1 MAMKIIGNPNLEEL
15 DKELVWNIKKQQFV
29 SQQPVDNIYQDNQ
42 VNQEPEKKQG
52 LLSRIGKDT
61 LNLFLRIGEGALDV
75 GDFLFDTMMQVSTS
89 KANPYYWFN
98 PDELKSHQA
107 IARELIKSSGTEY
120 TKEKLGYTDKL
131 QQKLNENTTF
141 GTDDFAGQVVR
152 AIGTEVTKA
161 VITGGLSG
169 GNAMTAVKL
178 SPVISGVQGYG
189 TGIEEAYQSGV
200 ENRTTANIAGIANAA
215 VEFITEKIIPG
226 SPGFRNLPEG
236 IRTIKQALKDYGMNI
251 IGEGFEEA
259 LASVLNPI
267 VNEYIYTGKKE
278 DNVLEKF
285 ISGVSKIDPK
295 QVLLDGIAGMLV
307 AGFLDSPQ
315 LMGNIQTVQQDKK
328 ANEAKQKFQE
338 NVIQQLREERQ
349 QELNEFI
356 NDKNIDD
363 SLKVKRIDDEIELI
377 NTTLTSDIRTN
388 KLDIEGLYNKKQE
401 LIKQRDELS
410 KKLNEKQK
418 IEIINELSDDVN
430 ETINKAEETLNDA
443 EVEVVQDKIEHI
455 EKLTE
460 EIDKNKKIKVAANKQ
475 KIKVNAKQHINEAAV
490 IIEQMN
496 MKLQEGQKP
505 IQIVTELNDEQRQIM
520 DLGSVFGKQVIFTE
534 NMPESGLV
542 AQNNPNILFI
552 DTKATT
558 QLVSN
563 KQGTTLYVLGHEL
576 FHSLKEVNP
585 ETYTQ
590 FVDYVKQ
597 DVTIEQ
603 IIDFV
608 QKYDSE
614 NSNNILDSLKI
625 EGDFKLDDVKRHYL
639 KYKQQN
645 QTLGMIVE
653 EMVANEFGGMLTDK
667 TYMNNLYQSNPSLF
681 SKVVNALR
689 ELFKSITGSV
699 YNSSLTQLQVEKIRN
714 DFENIVK
721 EIQQKDVK
729 NEQQKTKQKKLFDT
743 DDEYVYH
750 LDYTNSP
757 VESFAKYGIKPSKR
771 GRAGP
776 GVYMANTEFNTIY
789 NVSDVSEGTMY
800 RIKKKDLIDKYG
812 LYDSE
817 NKTGNLQFDESEG
830 EILLSGGLNVA
841 PELLEVRQNGK
852 WIKVL
857 NTNEQQ
863 EKTITKPT
871 NDIKNETKSE
881 IDFEKKIQ
889 DVKPEQKDIKL
900 EQEEVKPE
908 QKDVKVSKM
917 DLDTWFKSIN
927 NMYQKYLKTKDKD
940 RFSGV
945 IKAYENYKRQG
956 GTENIIEIDNYLQE
970 QQEKKKQETI
980 ELMRKAL
987 MTKKLPKNTPS
998 EMKRQLFNR
1007 EITIP
1012 EGMSLGEAIEI
1023 YRKNPNNK
1031 RLLTRT
1037 ITPLDYA
1044 KDVTINDIGKTLELN
1059 RVELLNPKNIKW
1071 NRATGMFGK
1080 GMYFSLDKR
1089 TTKYYEYEYKDAKYL
1104 VDKYDVDTKNMF
1116 ILQLKQIYNDK
1127 GQYLK
1132 GRYGVSPSDEL
1143 SDEMIKQKIL
1153 TEQERNKIKAEGKH
1167 LMQTY
1172 NDILK
1177 EKGYKGIA
1185 VFVHPTDNKNGEVTY
1200 FGGNQL
1206 VLFDTSKATRKDS
1219 QGYIKNYEG
1228 KMNII
1233 KYLPKSETKESS
1245 FYSNT
1250 AKTNAN
1256 DLFSDV
1262 LKVAENNPE
1271 LRNYLTTSHDK
1282 DMRTAIT
1289 QIRENPSQTI
1299 QDFLS
1304 KEKMTSVD
1312 TATAKILMMY
1322 YKSKND
1328 VVNQLAVYRKIKT
1341 AGTEAGQFI
1350 ESIKIFKNMSP
1361 EAIVQGV
1368 IQDIQ
1373 STIDALQN
1381 HPNREIQAWIN
1392 ENMNR
1397 APLTDAEQD
1406 WIYQMANK
1414 ALKLDADSAEYRRA
1428 FALINKFVADR
1439 IPKSIAS
1446 QLKAYRRIAMLFN
1459 LKTANRNI
1467 LGNVTMA
1474 LPNAFADTMGS
1485 FVDKRLSKKTGVRT
1499 QGTMNM
1505 KTSALSFIQGV
1516 KDANLDRKLGINTSR
1531 NNVAFEITQGSSF
1544 NTKTKLGRTMNKIEE
1559 LTNFI
1564 MDIGDRP
1571 FDVMYYENSLQNQ
1584 MKLNGVTEPTESM
1597 KQIAL
1602 EEAQKKTYKYEG
1614 KFYNF
1619 ANNARKWLNGIG
1631 IKEGKLVYD
1640 KNGKTE
1646 FGLGDIIMPFIMTPA
1661 NILEASYHYSPM
1673 AVMSVAKNAKAYT
1686 KAIKTGQ
1693 NVEFAQKALSDSIG
1707 KMTAGVA
1714 LYAIGFM
1721 LAKSGITSGGEDEDK
1736 DVKATMR
1743 AMGYQPFSIN
1753 IGDYSLTYDWM
1764 QPLANP
1770 IALFAELER
1779 QRKINENNPNPDKK
1793 LDNALKVIAEAFTIG
1808 ADRLYEQSML
1818 SGLRTIFGGNFGTQS
1833 ITEGFVSFLSGIPQS
1848 FIPTLSKQLAD
1859 MLDGTTKDTYSNDSL
1874 LYNTFSKFFVK
1885 IPGVKSALPSRKTI
1899 LGEDMKMYGG
1909 ENNLFNV
1916 MINPANI
1923 SKDTTGIIGQEIMD
1937 VFNHTGDK
1945 TIFPQ
1950 VVVNYIDYDVNGDGI
1965 VDRITFT
1972 PEQKS
1977 NLQER
1982 MGTIVAEGMKEIL
1995 NNSVYVNSSYEQ
2007 KAKALT
2013 ALMQYSKAKAIEQSN
2028 YVPNYEIK
2036 SGNASQINKYTNE
2049 GLNIGDAVMYD
2060 SIINSIQGM
2069 KDSNGDSIKGS
2080 ENGIKAWTI
2089 MNMQIS
2095 DEAKNIMLRLI
2106 SPTAKN
2112 PETVDSLQKLGT
2124 KQQFIDYYALPRSDT
2139 FVNNKFS
2146 RDDYDI
2152 STKYFNIDGT
2162 IYTKFANDVSQIK
2175 ADYNSKGEAIPN
2187 SRKNKVF
2194 SYINSLPLNQY
2205 QKIYLFSASG
2215 YSIKQW
2221 KNQMFS
2227 YINSLDIS
2235 ANEKKELWTSLG
2247 FE

>member
-1 MAMKIIGNPNLEEL
+1 MSLFNQITGRREDEE
-15 DKELVWNIKKQQFV
+15 DKYQSNKNISSTSSSISSSIQSNQNKKKEDEIEQTTFSSLYDQIV
-29 SQQPVDNIYQDNQ
+29 SQQ
-42 VNQEPEKKQG
+42 PEKKQG

-75 GDFLFDTMMQVSTS
+75 GDFLYDTMTQISTS

-98 PDELKSHQA
+98 PDKLKSHQA

-161 VITGGLSG
+161 IITGGLSG
-169 GNAMTAVKL
+169 GKAMTGVKL
-178 SPVISGVQGYG
+178 SPVISGIQGYG

-215 VEFITEKIIPG
+215 VEFITDKLIPG

-236 IRTIKQALKDYGMNI
+236 VRTVKQALKDYGLNVV
-251 IGEGFEEA
+251 GEGGEEA
-259 LASVLNPI
+259 LAAILSPI

-278 DNVLEKF
+278 DNVFEKF

-328 ANEAKQKFQE
+328 ANEAKQKFQK
-338 NVIQQLREERQ
+338 NVIQQVREEIQ

-356 NDKNIDD
+356 NDENIDD
-363 SLKVKRIDDEIELI
+363 SVKVKRIDDEIELI
-377 NTTLTSDIRTN
+377 NMTLTSDIRTSE
-388 KLDIEGLYNKKQE
+388 LDIEGLYNKKQE

-430 ETINKAEETLNDA
+430 EIINKAEETLNDA

-505 IQIVTELNDEQRQIM
+505 IQIVTELNEEQRQIM

-576 FHSLKEVNP
+576 FHSLKQVNP

-590 FVDYVKQ
+590 FVDYVKEV
-597 DVTIEQ
+597 VTIEQ

-614 NSNNILDSLKI
+614 NSNNILESLKI
-625 EGDFKLDDVKRHYL
+625 EGEFKLDDVKRHYL
-639 KYKQQN
+639 KYKRQN

-653 EMVANEFGGMLTDK
+653 EMVANEFGGMFTDIA
-667 TYMNNLYQSNPSLF
+667 YMNKLYQSNPSLF

-714 DFENIVK
+714 DFETIVK
-721 EIQQKDVK
+721 NIQT
-729 NEQQKTKQKKLFDT
+729 NEKIDTKT
-743 DDEYVYH
+743 
-750 LDYTNSP
+750 
-757 VESFAKYGIKPSKR
+757 
-771 GRAGP
+771 
-776 GVYMANTEFNTIY
+776 AN
-789 NVSDVSEGTMY
+789 V
-800 RIKKKDLIDKYG
+800 
-812 LYDSE
+812 
-817 NKTGNLQFDESEG
+817 NKTE
-830 EILLSGGLNVA
+830 
-841 PELLEVRQNGK
+841 
-852 WIKVL
+852 
-857 NTNEQQ
+857 
-863 EKTITKPT
+863 T
-871 NDIKNETKSE
+871 NDIKNEIKNETKNE
-881 IDFEKKIQ
+881 IDSEKKIQ
-889 DVKPEQKDIKL
+889 DVKPK
-900 EQEEVKPE
+900 QEDVKPKQE
-908 QKDVKVSKM
+908 DVKTIKM

-927 NMYQKYLKTKDKD
+927 NMYQKYVRTKDKD
-940 RFSGV
+940 TFSSAV
-945 IKAYENYKRQG
+945 KAYENYKRRG

-970 QQEKKKQETI
+970 QQEANKLMEEKKKQETI

-987 MTKKLPKNTPS
+987 MTK
-998 EMKRQLFNR
+998 R
-1007 EITIP
+1007 
-1012 EGMSLGEAIEI
+1012 
-1023 YRKNPNNK
+1023 
-1031 RLLTRT
+1031 
-1037 ITPLDYA
+1037 
-1044 KDVTINDIGKTLELN
+1044 
-1059 RVELLNPKNIKW
+1059 
-1071 NRATGMFGK
+1071 
-1080 GMYFSLDKR
+1080 
-1089 TTKYYEYEYKDAKYL
+1089 
-1104 VDKYDVDTKNMF
+1104 
-1116 ILQLKQIYNDK
+1116 
-1127 GQYLK
+1127 
-1132 GRYGVSPSDEL
+1132 
-1143 SDEMIKQKIL
+1143 
-1153 TEQERNKIKAEGKH
+1153 
-1167 LMQTY
+1167 
-1172 NDILK
+1172 
-1177 EKGYKGIA
+1177 
-1185 VFVHPTDNKNGEVTY
+1185 
-1200 FGGNQL
+1200 
-1206 VLFDTSKATRKDS
+1206 
-1219 QGYIKNYEG
+1219 
-1228 KMNII
+1228 
-1233 KYLPKSETKESS
+1233 LPKSETKESS

-1256 DLFSDV
+1256 DLFSDI
-1262 LKVAENNPE
+1262 LNVAKNNPE

-1414 ALKLDADSAEYRRA
+1414 ALKLDPDSAEYRRA

-1446 QLKAYRRIAMLFN
+1446 KLKAYRRIAMLFN
-1459 LKTANRNI
+1459 LKTANRNL
-1467 LGNVTMA
+1467 LGNVTMV

-1485 FVDKRLSKKTGVRT
+1485 LVDKQLSKKTGIRT

-1505 KTSALSFIQGV
+1505 KTSALSLIQGV
-1516 KDANLDRKLGINTSR
+1516 KDANLDRKLGINTGR
-1531 NNVAFEITQGSSF
+1531 NIVALEITQGSSF

-1571 FDVMYYENSLQNQ
+1571 FDVMYYENALQNL

-1597 KQIAL
+1597 KQMAL
-1602 EEAQKKTYKYEG
+1602 EEALKKTYKYEG

-1619 ANNARKWLNGIG
+1619 ANNTRKLLNGIG

-1646 FGLGDIIMPFIMTPA
+1646 FGLGDITMPFIMTPA
-1661 NILEASYHYSPM
+1661 NLLAASYHFSPI

-1686 KAIKTGQ
+1686 KAVKTGQ

-1721 LAKSGITSGGEDEDK
+1721 LAKSAITSGGEDEDK
-1736 DVKATMR
+1736 DVRATMR

-1753 IGDYSLTYDWM
+1753 IGDYSVTYDWM

-1874 LYNTFSKFFVK
+1874 LYNTFSKFFVR

-1995 NNSVYVNSSYEQ
+1995 NNSVYVNASYEQ

-2036 SGNASQINKYTNE
+2036 SGNANQINKYINE

-2112 PETVDSLQKLGT
+2112 PETVDSLQNLGT
-2124 KQQFIDYYALPRSDT
+2124 KQQFIDYYSLPRSDT

-2162 IYTKFANDVSQIK
+2162 IYIKFANDVSQIK

-2205 QKIYLFSASG
+2205 QKIYLFSISG

-2221 KNQMFS
+2221 KDQMFL

-2235 ANEKKELWTSLG
+2235 ANEKKELWSSLG